1 MKGGVTPSWVWT
13 VVPPAGGGGGG
24 GGPGLGAGVG
34 LGAVA
39 QAAIKAAKLKA
50 AASLSLETL
59 GARSAVA
66 DDCLSAMNDPSSKS
80 PSNRI
85 AADRIGAR
93 ETSPPLEAGLYVV
106 ATPIGN
112 LRDITLR
119 ALDVLGA
126 ADLVYAEDTRVAR
139 KLLDAYDLR
148 PKLAAYH
155 EHNAEAA
162 RGDILEAL
170 ARGRSVALIS
180 DAGTPLV
187 SDPGYKLVRAV
198 IEAGHRVFP
207 IPGASASLAGL
218 VVSGLPTDRFLFAG
232 FLPAKQNAR
241 RTTLEGLGGIE
252 ATLILYESGPR
263 LAESLADMAAVLG
276 PRDAVIARELTKF
289 FEETRRDTLDA
300 LAAHYFDAQAPKG
313 EIVVIV
319 APPPQAPEAS
329 DEVLDAYL
337 ADALTRLSVKEAAQA
352 AAAELRVSRNRAYAR
367 ALNIRGGS

>member
-1 MKGGVTPSWVWT
+1 MKGGVTPSRVST
-13 VVPPAGGGGGG
+13 VVPLGGGGG
-24 GGPGLGAGVG
+24 GGPGIGGG
-34 LGAVA
+34 LCVGAVA
-39 QAAIKAAKLKA
+39 QAAMNAARLNA
-50 AASLSLETL
+50 ALNLSLETL
-59 GARSAVA
+59 GVRFANA
-66 DDCLSAMNDPSSKS
+66 DDCLSAMKDPSSKS
-80 PSNRI
+80 PVQV

-93 ETSPPLEAGLYVV
+93 EGSPPLEAGLYVV

-119 ALDVLGA
+119 ALDVLSGA
-126 ADLVYAEDTRVAR
+126 SAVYAEDTRVAR

-162 RGDILEAL
+162 RGDILQAL
-170 ARGRSVALIS
+170 ARGESVALIS

-198 IEAGHRVFP
+198 IDAGQRVFP
-207 IPGASASLAGL
+207 IPGASASLAAL
-218 VVSGLPTDRFLFAG
+218 VVSGLPTDRFHFAG
-232 FLPAKQNAR
+232 FLPSKQSAR
-241 RTTLEGLGGIE
+241 RSALESLASVD
-252 ATLILYESGPR
+252 ATLILYETGPR
-263 LAESLADMAAVLG
+263 LADSLADMAAVLG

-300 LAAHYFDAQAPKG
+300 LAAHYFEAATPKG
-313 EIVVIV
+313 EIVVVI
-319 APPPQAPEAS
+319 APPPEAAEAS

-337 ADALTRLSVKEAAQA
+337 ADALTRMSVKEAAQA